1 MSVEAQQIRVSKMA
15 SLIRIADA
23 LDRRHLPL
31 TETITVELTPE
42 ILHIHLIGYNDASV
56 ERISMKSK
64 GNLFQNIFG
73 LEIHLHETI

>member
-1 MSVEAQQIRVSKMA
+1 MRVSKIA
-15 SLIRIADA
+15 SLLRIADS
-23 LDRRHLPL
+23 LDRRHLSL

-42 ILHIHLIGYNDASV
+42 ILHLHLIGCSDASV